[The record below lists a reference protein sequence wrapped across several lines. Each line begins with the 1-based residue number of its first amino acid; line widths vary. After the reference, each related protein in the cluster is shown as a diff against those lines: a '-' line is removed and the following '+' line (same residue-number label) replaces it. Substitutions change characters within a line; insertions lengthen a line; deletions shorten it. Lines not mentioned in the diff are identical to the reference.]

1 MAGGA
6 AGGGAHGLQIA
17 STGFRGIAKCHTLG
31 WRGTEILR
39 FHGLLRDGIR
49 TAMDDQEPKPT
60 HLMNTIHDHCIKI
73 CNSLLRNELSAGET
87 YGQALEKYQGTP
99 VADELRRIRSQH
111 AHSAAQLAANI
122 RQMGGEPDRDS
133 GTWGIVAAT
142 VEGAAI
148 LFGSDSAI
156 SLLAKGEELGRKNYQ
171 EALLDDEVM
180 PECKVLIRDELLPL
194 VVNHIAS
201 LEKLE
206 QTA

>member
-1 MAGGA
+1 MAG
-6 AGGGAHGLQIA
+6 
-17 STGFRGIAKCHTLG
+17 T
-31 WRGTEILR
+31 
-39 FHGLLRDGIR
+39 R
-49 TAMDDQEPKPT
+49 TAMEDLTSKPR
-60 HLMNTIHDHCIKI
+60 HLMNTIHNHCIKV

-87 YGQALEKYQGTP
+87 YGQALEKYEGS
-99 VADELRRIRSQH
+99 AISDELRRIRSEH
-111 AHSAAQLAANI
+111 AHSAARLAANI
-122 RQMGGEPDRDS
+122 RQMGGEPQRDS

-180 PECKVLIRDELLPL
+180 PACKILIRDELLPPVL
-194 VVNHIAS
+194 NHIAS

-206 QTA
+206 QTV